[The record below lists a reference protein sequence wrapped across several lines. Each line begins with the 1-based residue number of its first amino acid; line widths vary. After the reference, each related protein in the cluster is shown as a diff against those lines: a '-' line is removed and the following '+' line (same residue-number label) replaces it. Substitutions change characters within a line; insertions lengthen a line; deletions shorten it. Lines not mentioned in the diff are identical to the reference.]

1 MPAKVRDCE
10 PFGMDTST
18 ALRRIRLLVATYLG
32 ISVLTLVAVVLL
44 RHRPGVVNDA
54 VWIRG
59 MIVVASA
66 LLTFAFTVRA
76 ARGSRRAFRRLRLIS
91 AIMMVAIAV
100 IVALPGTFPVWM
112 KLEQG
117 VCGLLL
123 LGVVLMVNGKHL
135 RAAFAGK

>member
-1 MPAKVRDCE
+1 MPAEVRDCE
-10 PFGMDTST
+10 PSVMETST
-18 ALRRIRLLVATYLG
+18 ALRPVRLLVATYLG

-44 RHRPGVVNDA
+44 RHHPGLVNDA

-59 MIVVASA
+59 TIVVASA
-66 LLTFAFTVRA
+66 LLTLAFTVRA

-91 AIMMVAIAV
+91 AIMVVAIVV

-112 KLEQG
+112 KIEQA
-117 VCGLLL
+117 VCGVLL

-135 RAAFAGK
+135 RGAFAAK

>member
-10 PFGMDTST
+10 PLGMDTST

-59 MIVVASA
+59 TIVVASA

-76 ARGSRRAFRRLRLIS
+76 ARGSRRAYRRLRLIS
-91 AIMMVAIAV
+91 AIMVAAIAV

-112 KLEQG
+112 KIEQA

-123 LGVVLMVNGKHL
+123 LGVVFMVNGKHL
-135 RAAFAGK
+135 RAAFAAK